1 MSGPLRLIEVAHAS
15 NTGRVRDHNEDRYL
29 VRPPLLVVADGMG
42 GAKAGEV
49 AAQITVETLSG
60 LGDGSTP
67 QDLREALVE
76 ANRRIR
82 AEADDDTTRTGM
94 GTTATA
100 ALLDDEQATLMHVGD
115 SRGYL
120 YRAGTLHQLTDDH
133 SVVAEM
139 VRQGQLRPEEAERH
153 KSRNIITR
161 ALGAEP
167 DVEIDEVLVP
177 LYDGDMLLLCSDGLS
192 SLVRDVEIAHTIAQ
206 SSDMRAAVDGL
217 VAAALERGG
226 TDNITIV
233 LARFEGPDAPDAPA
247 ADQTGQLP
255 VVTDATA
262 PIRIPP
268 PPPSSPKNTRTPGV
282 LEPTALGRGPRMR
295 RALGLSAVGVL
306 LLGALSAWIG
316 SRTYFVDGA
325 PGQTVRVSHG
335 APVDLGPLKLFATW
349 GDTGVDTT
357 AVSAVDPK
365 ALGRSAR
372 GQGDAV
378 RHAVDLIWRFG
389 LPTIP
394 EITVPQPPPPKP
406 TTTPA
411 IKPKPA
417 GQK

>member
-1 MSGPLRLIEVAHAS
+1 VSGPLRLVEVAHAS

-49 AAQITVETLSG
+49 AAEITVETLSG

-67 QDLREALVE
+67 QDLREAIVE

-82 AEADDDTTRTGM
+82 AEADDDNTRAGM

-120 YRAGTLHQLTDDH
+120 YRAGTLRQLTDDH

-161 ALGAEP
+161 ALGAEA
-167 DVEIDEVLVP
+167 DVEVDEVRVQ

-192 SLVRDVEIAHTIAQ
+192 SLVRDVEIAYTIAQ
-206 SSDMRAAVDGL
+206 SSDMRSAVDGL
-217 VAAALERGG
+217 VAAALEQGG

-233 LARFEGPDAPDAPA
+233 LARFEGPDPPV
-247 ADQTGQLP
+247 ADLTGQLP

-262 PIRIPP
+262 PIRIAP
-268 PPPSSPKNTRTPGV
+268 PPPSSSKSSRTPVV

-295 RALGLSAVGVL
+295 RALGLTAVGVL
-306 LLGALSAWIG
+306 LVGALSAWIG

-335 APVDLGPLKLFATW
+335 APVDLGPLTLFATW
-349 GDTGVDTT
+349 GDTGVDTA
-357 AVSAVDPK
+357 AVSAVDPA

-389 LPTIP
+389 LPAIP
-394 EITVPQPPPPKP
+394 QITVPQPPPPKP
-406 TTTPA
+406 TRNPA
-411 IKPKPA
+411 SKPKPA
-417 GQK
+417 SPK